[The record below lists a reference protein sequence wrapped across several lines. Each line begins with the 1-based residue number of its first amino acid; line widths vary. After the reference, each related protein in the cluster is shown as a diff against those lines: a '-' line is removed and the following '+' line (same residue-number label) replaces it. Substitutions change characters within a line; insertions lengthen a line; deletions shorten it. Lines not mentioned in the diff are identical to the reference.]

1 MTRNIV
7 DILNKI
13 HPVNEHDLTKAQN
26 HLDSLTKPPGSLGRL
41 EELGRRYAAIK
52 GTDSP
57 KVGKKAI
64 FVFAADHGVT
74 AEGVS
79 AYPAAVTPQMV
90 LNFLNGGAAINV
102 LARHGSTEVVV
113 IDIGVNHDFG
123 HQPGL
128 VHKKIARGTQ
138 NMAQGPSMTRQ
149 QAESAL
155 QVGID
160 LAHEWKQQGVDIMG
174 TGDMGIGNTTASSA
188 IMSVLGN
195 RTPAQTT
202 GRGTGI
208 QDEALKKKISVIEQA
223 IRINRPDPND
233 PIDVLAK
240 IGGFEI
246 AGIAGLILGAA
257 ACRTPV
263 VVDGLIS
270 GAGAVIAL
278 KLQKNVGDYIFT
290 SHRSQE
296 PGHEIFFDLLGHAPL
311 FDLGMRLGEGT
322 GAALAIG
329 LLEAGV
335 KIYSE
340 MATFQKAG
348 VAQEISRQPS

>member
-1 MTRNIV
+1 MIKNIRS
-7 DILNKI
+7 ILDQIK
-13 HPVNEHDLTKAQN
+13 PVPEDSLARAQS

-57 KVGKKAI
+57 RVEKKTI

-102 LARHGSTEVVV
+102 LTRHVGAEVVV
-113 IDIGVNHDFG
+113 VDIGVDHDFG
-123 HQPGL
+123 DQSGL
-128 VHKKIARGTQ
+128 IDRKIARGTQ
-138 NMAQGPSMTRQ
+138 NMAHGPSMTRQ
-149 QAESAL
+149 QAEAGL
-155 QVGID
+155 QIGID
-160 LAHEWKQQGVDIMG
+160 LSREWARQGADVIG

-195 RTPAQTT
+195 RTPAETT

-208 QDEALKKKISVIEQA
+208 ENSVLKKKIAVIEQA
-223 IRINRPDPND
+223 IRVNHPDSND

-240 IGGFEI
+240 VGGFEI

-257 ACRTPV
+257 ACRIPV

-278 KLQKNVGDYIFT
+278 KLQKSAGDYIFT

-296 PGHEIFFDLLGHAPL
+296 PGHEVFFELLGHAPL

-329 LLEAGV
+329 LLDAGV

-340 MATFQKAG
+340 MATFKKAG
-348 VAQEISRQPS
+348 VSEKIADPPA

>member
-1 MTRNIV
+1 MLSITH
-7 DILNKI
+7 KI
-13 HPVNEHDLTKAQN
+13 TPVLTKELERAQT

-52 GTDSP
+52 GAESP

-79 AYPAAVTPQMV
+79 AYPAEVTPQMV

-102 LARHGSTEVVV
+102 LAKHVGAEVVV
-113 IDIGVNHDFG
+113 VDIGVNHKFEKHPHLLD
-123 HQPGL
+123 
-128 VHKKIARGTQ
+128 KKIAYGTN
-138 NMAQGPSMTRQ
+138 NMAKGPSMTRQ
-149 QAESAL
+149 QAEDAL
-155 QVGID
+155 QIGID
-160 LAHEWKQQGVDIMG
+160 LAREWVQQGSDILG

-195 RTPAQTT
+195 RSPDQTT

-208 QDEALKKKISVIEQA
+208 QDTALKNKISVIENA
-223 IRINRPDPND
+223 IRVNQPDPND
-233 PIDVLAK
+233 PIDVLSMV
-240 IGGFEI
+240 GGFEI

-257 ACRTPV
+257 ECRTPV

-278 KLQKNVGDYIFT
+278 KLCKNAGDYIFT

-296 PGHEIFFDLLGHAPL
+296 PGHDVFFELLGQPPL

-322 GAALAIG
+322 GSALAIG
-329 LLEAGV
+329 LLEASV

-348 VAQEISRQPS
+348 VSKSLP

>member
-1 MTRNIV
+1 MENNI
-7 DILNKI
+7 NKI
-13 HPVNEHDLTKAQN
+13 LKQIQAVADIDLDRAQS
-26 HLDSLTKPPGSLGRL
+26 HIDTLTKPPGSLGRL

-52 GTDSP
+52 GTISP
-57 KVGKKAI
+57 RIEKKSI

-79 AYPAAVTPQMV
+79 AYPAEVTPQMV

-102 LARHGSTEVVV
+102 LARHVGAEVVV
-113 IDIGVNHDFG
+113 VDIGVNHNFEKHPRLLD
-123 HQPGL
+123 
-128 VHKKIARGTQ
+128 KKIAHGTK
-138 NMAQGPSMTRQ
+138 NMAKGPSMTRQ
-149 QAESAL
+149 QAEDAL

-160 LAHEWKQQGVDIMG
+160 LAREWVQQGTDILG

-202 GRGTGI
+202 GYGTGI
-208 QDEALKKKISVIEQA
+208 KDSALKNKISVIENA
-223 IRINRPDPND
+223 ISVNRPDPND
-233 PIDVLAK
+233 PIDVLSK
-240 IGGFEI
+240 VGGFEI

-257 ACRTPV
+257 ECRTPV

-278 KLQKNVGDYIFT
+278 KLCKTAGDYIFT

-296 PGHEIFFDLLGHAPL
+296 PGHDVFFDMIGQTPL

-322 GAALAIG
+322 GSALAIG
-329 LLEAGV
+329 LLEASV

-340 MATFQKAG
+340 MATFQNAG
-348 VAQEISRQPS
+348 ISKSKS